1 MTNKNVSKNSQ
12 VSKPRNR
19 LFLVVADDSKELHQA
34 LYYAARRAATAGG
47 EVALFRCIEPVE
59 GQLWGGVTEIME
71 AEAEQASKNLLLE
84 LGEYCEKLGAP
95 KPRTFVRKGI
105 LHEELFNLIDKDT
118 FLKFPYFDGIHRFLP
133 ALFKGYGK
141 KTLFIPVD
149 HRLRIHGFSKYGT
162 FKRLFKGI
170 LDLYKVYNLI
180 KNSKNND

>member
-1 MTNKNVSKNSQ
+1 MTNKNVSKKSQ

-47 EVALFRCIEPVE
+47 EVALFRCIEPIE

-84 LGEYCEKLGAP
+84 LSEYCEKLGAP

-105 LHEELFNLIDKDT
+105 LHEELFNLIDKEKAIRVLVLGVSTEHGNPGPLINYVINKGSNECRVPITIVPGNLTDEQI
-118 FLKFPYFDGIHRFLP
+118 D
-133 ALFKGYGK
+133 AL
-141 KTLFIPVD
+141 V
-149 HRLRIHGFSKYGT
+149 
-162 FKRLFKGI
+162 
-170 LDLYKVYNLI
+170 
-180 KNSKNND
+180 

>member
-1 MTNKNVSKNSQ
+1 MTNKKIIKKSQ

-71 AEAEQASKNLLLE
+71 AEAEQASKDLLLE
-84 LGEYCEKLGAP
+84 LSEYCEKLGAP

-105 LHEELFNLIDKDT
+105 LHEELFNLIDKEKAIRVLVLGVSTEHGNPGPLINYVINKGSNECRVPITIVPGNLTDEQI
-118 FLKFPYFDGIHRFLP
+118 D
-133 ALFKGYGK
+133 AL
-141 KTLFIPVD
+141 V
-149 HRLRIHGFSKYGT
+149 
-162 FKRLFKGI
+162 
-170 LDLYKVYNLI
+170 
-180 KNSKNND
+180 